1 MVMRKIL
8 FGLLLVTAAAP
19 ALAAGGPNDRD
30 DNDRPQRH
38 QAQVDRS
45 DRNDRGNRDQP
56 QRPANVE
63 RPQFNGGQNRPDFQR
78 PQANGGDWQR
88 GRAMQH
94 YGDAPDSVRNWRPQQ
109 NNYVR
114 QQMRDQAVNGE
125 RAYGQRYDGQ
135 RYDGQRRYGQG
146 YGGAYTQRGYG
157 QQQGYVGSYDRSRHD
172 TRSPFRA
179 DSRRD
184 DRVRWDRDWR
194 NDRRWDWRDRRY
206 RDRSRFHLSLYID
219 PFGWGYQPYSIGYDL
234 QPSYY
239 QQNYWIDPAM
249 YGLPYPPPGAQWV
262 RYWNDAVLVDMY
274 SGQVIDSI
282 QGFFW

>member
-1 MVMRKIL
+1 MVMRKLL
-8 FGLLLVTAAAP
+8 FGLLLVGAAAP
-19 ALAAGGPNDRD
+19 ALAAGQQDPNDNNDSRPRHEAHASRPDRD
-30 DNDRPQRH
+30 NH
-38 QAQVDRS
+38 
-45 DRNDRGNRDQP
+45 DRNQA

-63 RPQFNGGQNRPDFQR
+63 RPQFNGGQNRPNVER
-78 PQANGGDWQR
+78 PQSAGNDQR
-88 GRAMQH
+88 GRGMQH
-94 YGDAPDSVRNWRPQQ
+94 YGASPDSVRNGWTQQ
-109 NNYVR
+109 QYGYQQQVR
-114 QQMRDQAVNGE
+114 DHAVNGE
-125 RAYGQRYDGQ
+125 RTYNQRYAGQHRDGQ
-135 RYDGQRRYGQG
+135 QS

-157 QQQGYVGSYDRSRHD
+157 QQGYVGSYDRSHHNAQ
-172 TRSPFRA
+172 SPFRA

-184 DRVRWDRDWR
+184 SRVRWNHDWR
-194 NDRRWDWRDRRY
+194 NDRRYDWRDRRY

-219 PFGWGYQPYSIGYDL
+219 PFGFGYQPYSIGYDL

-262 RYWNDAVLVDMY
+262 RYWNDAVLVDIY